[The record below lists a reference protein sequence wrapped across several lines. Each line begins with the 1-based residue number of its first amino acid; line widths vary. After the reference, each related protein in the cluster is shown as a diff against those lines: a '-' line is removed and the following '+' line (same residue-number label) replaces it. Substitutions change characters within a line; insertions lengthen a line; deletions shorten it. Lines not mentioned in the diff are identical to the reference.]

1 MCGQCI
7 EGYSLKLGG
16 YECARCSKSPLVG
29 TILVI
34 AFTSTGVVLI
44 LLLLRLDLTISTG
57 AINGLILYSNIVY
70 LNSDTFLPMSVEGTS
85 IHLVNAVRV
94 LSTFQAWMNL
104 DFGISACFFHGY
116 NTYISTWMQFVF
128 PLYMWLLIIMIVL
141 ASWYSSTV
149 AKVTTSNTVSVLATL
164 LLLSYA
170 KLLKTSIETF
180 SSVKLSF
187 LNGTPFNTVW
197 KQDGNIPYLGRFHL
211 PLFLMS
217 LLMVIAYIIPF
228 TLLILLG
235 PLLLFKWIHKIK
247 PFLDAFYGPYTTRY
261 RYWPGLLLL
270 TRVVVIGIFAS
281 YSTNDNPFKLMTI
294 SVMVM
299 ALFIIWLLIG
309 RTHTISIYRKRR
321 FNYLELFFLANLGII
336 SVVSLYITQF
346 TDSARKLRNQQAL
359 AIVMVG
365 SVLIVFCGIIAYQI
379 SLTVLKFRAIREISN
394 AMLTKYK
401 MQQKPFEDIAQL
413 PGDTDSTA
421 AVQVTNTTVDI
432 RSNKLREPLLTE
444 N

>member
-1 MCGQCI
+1 
-7 EGYSLKLGG
+7 
-16 YECARCSKSPLVG
+16 
-29 TILVI
+29 
-34 AFTSTGVVLI
+34 
-44 LLLLRLDLTISTG
+44 
-57 AINGLILYSNIVY
+57 
-70 LNSDTFLPMSVEGTS
+70 
-85 IHLVNAVRV
+85 
-94 LSTFQAWMNL
+94 
-104 DFGISACFFHGY
+104 
-116 NTYISTWMQFVF
+116 
-128 PLYMWLLIIMIVL
+128 
-141 ASWYSSTV
+141 
-149 AKVTTSNTVSVLATL
+149 
-164 LLLSYA
+164 
-170 KLLKTSIETF
+170 
-180 SSVKLSF
+180 
-187 LNGTPFNTVW
+187 
-197 KQDGNIPYLGRFHL
+197 
-211 PLFLMS
+211 
-217 LLMVIAYIIPF
+217 MVIAYIIPF

-235 PLLLFKWIHKIK
+235 PLLRAKSHYMLFKWIHKIK

-359 AIVMVG
+359 AVVMVG

-394 AMLTKYK
+394 AILTKYK
-401 MQQKPFEDIAQL
+401 MQQKPFEDIAQP

-421 AVQVTNTTVDI
+421 AVQVMHTTVDI
-432 RSNKLREPLLTE
+432 RSNKLRESLLTE